1 MVVCI
6 EKAFHFSGF
15 PSVTDDGST

>member
-6 EKAFHFSGF
+6 EKVFHFSGF
-15 PSVTDDGST
+15 PCVTDDGST